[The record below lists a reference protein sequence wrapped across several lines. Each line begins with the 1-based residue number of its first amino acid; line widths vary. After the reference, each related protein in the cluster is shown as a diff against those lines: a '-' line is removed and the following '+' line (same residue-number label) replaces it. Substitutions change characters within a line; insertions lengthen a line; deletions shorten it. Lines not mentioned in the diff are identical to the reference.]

1 MKSGSEPF
9 TNTPRPSASEP
20 LFVQALHYGWED
32 MEFAR
37 HRNGQQR
44 FCAPLV
50 ARPEVCLNL
59 DVRQLGLGGAS
70 CGPRPEAQYIFP
82 IQEESW
88 TMTLAPVCG
97 KGTRDD
103 LVRRARA
110 LDASAV
116 VPAQKGKSE
125 VTTEKAAQ
133 GEALL

>member
-1 MKSGSEPF
+1 
-9 TNTPRPSASEP
+9 
-20 LFVQALHYGWED
+20 
-32 MEFAR
+32 
-37 HRNGQQR
+37 
-44 FCAPLV
+44 
-50 ARPEVCLNL
+50 
-59 DVRQLGLGGAS
+59 
-70 CGPRPEAQYIFP
+70 
-82 IQEESW
+82 
-88 TMTLAPVCG
+88 MTLAPVCG